1 MLLESRRFQQD
12 VIIVTIRFGETEHG
26 RIETRYPI
34 QVLREK
40 HSAGS

>member
-26 RIETRYPI
+26 RIEVRDPI
-34 QVLREK
+34 QVLREE
-40 HSAGS
+40 HCPGS